1 MKILVVCHGNVCRSP
16 SAEKILKR
24 RFPNLDVRSA
34 GLKFD
39 SSGGRLIAKKTR
51 TALESL
57 GYETSGRS
65 VLATGEMMSDAD
77 LILHMGPSNLEK
89 ITHRFGAAIVK
100 KCVNIGEL
108 IGRSSIPD
116 PNFSSL
122 EKHVEMVR
130 MLETALSSD
139 VFSQMVSR

>member
-16 SAEKILKR
+16 SAEKILRKMY
-24 RFPNLDVRSA
+24 PDLVVRSA

-51 TALESL
+51 TALENL

-65 VLATGEMMSDAD
+65 VLVTDEMMSDAD
-77 LILHMGPSNLEK
+77 LILHMGPSNLDK
-89 ITHRFGAAIVK
+89 ITHKFGATTAR
-100 KCVNIGEL
+100 KCVSIGEL

-116 PNFSSL
+116 PNFSPL

-130 MLETALSSD
+130 MLETAFSSD
-139 VFSQMVSR
+139 VFRQMVSV